1 MTMYVWSLE
10 YSDNNKLVLV
20 PNLNKKSS
28 KLFFIKKIKNECQ
41 RLIIVSAFYSYLIY
55 LIRI

>member
-10 YSDNNKLVLV
+10 HSDNNKLVLV

-28 KLFFIKKIKNECQ
+28 KLFFIKKSKMNARDLLSLLYFIH
-41 RLIIVSAFYSYLIY
+41 V
-55 LIRI
+55 